1 MFGWW
6 VQLLV
11 ILSLGK
17 LDIGRV
23 SKQVMHLLRC
33 GSAPSLPLLDV
44 LALDV
49 AVLDLT
55 ARNLAVMVLYVVAQ
69 LKSMCH

>member
-1 MFGWW
+1 MFGSW

-33 GSAPSLPLLDV
+33 GSAPSLPLLD
-44 LALDV
+44 LLTLDV
-49 AVLDLT
+49 AVLDL
-55 ARNLAVMVLYVVAQ
+55 AIMILYM
-69 LKSMCH
+69 LWLS

>member
-1 MFGWW
+1 
-6 VQLLV
+6 V

-23 SKQVMHLLRC
+23 SKQVMHLLHC
-33 GSAPSLPLLDV
+33 GSVPSLPLLDL

-55 ARNLAVMVLYVVAQ
+55 AQDLAVMVLYVVAQ

>member
-23 SKQVMHLLRC
+23 SKQMMHLLHC
-33 GSAPSLPLLDV
+33 GSVPSLPLLD
-44 LALDV
+44 LLTLDV
-49 AVLDLT
+49 AVLDL
-55 ARNLAVMVLYVVAQ
+55 AIMILYM
-69 LKSMCH
+69 LWLS

>member
-1 MFGWW
+1 
-6 VQLLV
+6 
-11 ILSLGK
+11 
-17 LDIGRV
+17 
-23 SKQVMHLLRC
+23 VMHLLHC
-33 GSAPSLPLLDV
+33 GSVPSLPLLDL

-55 ARNLAVMVLYVVAQ
+55 AQDLAVMVLYVVAQ